1 MEQISSTTLLINCFF
16 LFLAA
21 TLFFKTLALKKKKD
35 HLLRQLTEKNTSIE
49 QMRGEVKDL
58 QGQRDKAVKFQDS
71 LATAELTTQLQ
82 KPRISART
90 SPLDSLTPEKYRLV
104 HTLTQKNMSIDEIG
118 SFLAISSHEAQQ
130 LVTLS
135 RLAR

>member
-1 MEQISSTTLLINCFF
+1 MEQISSTTLLISSFF
-16 LFLAA
+16 LFFAA
-21 TLFFKTLALKKKKD
+21 TLFKTFVLKKKKD
-35 HLLRQLTEKNTSIE
+35 HLLRQLTEKNSSIE
-49 QMRGEVKDL
+49 QMRGELKDL
-58 QGQRDKAVKFQDS
+58 QEQQDKAIKFQSS
-71 LATAELTTQLQ
+71 LAAAELTTQLQ
-82 KPRISART
+82 KPRVSART

-135 RLAR
+135 RLAQ